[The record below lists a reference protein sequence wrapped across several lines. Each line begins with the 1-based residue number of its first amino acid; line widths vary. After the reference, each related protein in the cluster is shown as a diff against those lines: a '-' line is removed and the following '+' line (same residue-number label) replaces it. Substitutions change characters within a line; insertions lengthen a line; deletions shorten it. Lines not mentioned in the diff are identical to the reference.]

1 MKGDVILNS
10 VVRMVFFEAV
20 IFEYSLEGGNVGN
33 HAISE
38 GRESQVLGLAQ
49 SSSEPDPFKQE
60 Q

>member
-10 VVRMVFFEAV
+10 VVKMVFFEAV

-38 GRESQVLGLAQ
+38 GRESQVLG
-49 SSSEPDPFKQE
+49 
-60 Q
+60 